1 MADGDERFRVIHSY
15 LGKDCEGRGLMQT
28 GTQGVVSKKAVWAG
42 RVLSGLAV
50 LFLIFDASVK
60 VLKSPFAI
68 EATTQLGY
76 PESVIV
82 TLGLIEIACL
92 IVYLIPNTSVL
103 GTILWTGYLG
113 GAVAT
118 HVRIASPLFTHA
130 LVPIYVA
137 ALLWLGLWLRDNRL
151 RAVLPT
157 S

>member
-1 MADGDERFRVIHSY
+1 MPSA
-15 LGKDCEGRGLMQT
+15 
-28 GTQGVVSKKAVWAG
+28 TQGVVSRKAVWAG

-50 LFLIFDASVK
+50 LCLIFDASVK

-76 PESVIV
+76 PESVV
-82 TLGLIEIACL
+82 VALGLIEIACL
-92 IVYLIPNTSVL
+92 MVYLIPNTSVL

-118 HVRIASPLFTHA
+118 HVRVASPLFTHT
-130 LVPIYVA
+130 LVPIYMA
-137 ALLWLGLWLRDNRL
+137 TLLWLGLWLRDNRV

>member
-1 MADGDERFRVIHSY
+1 
-15 LGKDCEGRGLMQT
+15 MQT

-76 PESVIV
+76 PESVVV

-103 GTILWTGYLG
+103 GTILWS
-113 GAVAT
+113 
-118 HVRIASPLFTHA
+118 R
-130 LVPIYVA
+130 
-137 ALLWLGLWLRDNRL
+137 R
-151 RAVLPT
+151 
-157 S
+157 

>member
-1 MADGDERFRVIHSY
+1 
-15 LGKDCEGRGLMQT
+15 MQSR
-28 GTQGVVSKKAVWAG
+28 TQAVKSTKAVWAG

-76 PESVIV
+76 PESVVV
-82 TLGLIEIACL
+82 TLGLIQIACL

-103 GTILWTGYLG
+103 GSILWTGYLG

-118 HVRIASPLFTHA
+118 HVRVASPLFTHT
-130 LVPIYVA
+130 LVPIYLA
-137 ALLWLGLWLRDNRL
+137 ALLWLGLWLRDDGV

>member
-1 MADGDERFRVIHSY
+1 
-15 LGKDCEGRGLMQT
+15 MQS
-28 GTQGVVSKKAVWAG
+28 GAQAVVSKKAVWAG

-68 EATTQLGY
+68 EATRQLGY
-76 PESVIV
+76 PESVVIP
-82 TLGLIEIACL
+82 LGLIEIVCL
-92 IVYLIPNTSVL
+92 LVYLVPNTSVL

-118 HVRIASPLFTHA
+118 HVRVASPLFTHMLA
-130 LVPIYVA
+130 PIYVA

>member
-1 MADGDERFRVIHSY
+1 
-15 LGKDCEGRGLMQT
+15 MQS
-28 GTQGVVSKKAVWAG
+28 GAQAVVSKKAVWAG

-68 EATTQLGY
+68 EATRQLGY
-76 PESVIV
+76 PESVVIP
-82 TLGLIEIACL
+82 LGLIEIVCL
-92 IVYLIPNTSVL
+92 LVYLIPKTSVL

-118 HVRIASPLFTHA
+118 HVRVASPLFTHT

-137 ALLWLGLWLRDNRL
+137 ALLWLGLWLRDNRV

>member
-1 MADGDERFRVIHSY
+1 
-15 LGKDCEGRGLMQT
+15 MQS
-28 GTQGVVSKKAVWAG
+28 GAQAVVSKKAVWAG

-50 LFLIFDASVK
+50 LFLILDASVK

-68 EATTQLGY
+68 EATRQLGY
-76 PESVIV
+76 PESVVIP
-82 TLGLIEIACL
+82 LGLIEIVCL
-92 IVYLIPNTSVL
+92 LVYLIPKTSVL

-118 HVRIASPLFTHA
+118 HMRVTSPLFTHT

-137 ALLWLGLWLRDNRL
+137 ALLWLGLWLRDNRV

>member
-1 MADGDERFRVIHSY
+1 
-15 LGKDCEGRGLMQT
+15 MQS
-28 GTQGVVSKKAVWAG
+28 GAQAAVSKKAVWAG

-76 PESVIV
+76 PESVVV
-82 TLGLIEIACL
+82 TLGLIEIACM

-130 LVPIYVA
+130 LVPTYVA

-151 RAVLPT
+151 RALLPT

>member
-1 MADGDERFRVIHSY
+1 MPS
-15 LGKDCEGRGLMQT
+15 
-28 GTQGVVSKKAVWAG
+28 GTQGVVSKKAVWAS

-60 VLKSPFAI
+60 ILRSPFAI
-68 EATTQLGY
+68 EATMQLGY
-76 PESVIV
+76 PESVV
-82 TLGLIEIACL
+82 VMLGLIQIACL

-118 HVRIASPLFTHA
+118 HVRVASPLFTHT

-137 ALLWLGLWLRDNRL
+137 TLLWLGLWLRDTRV

>member
-1 MADGDERFRVIHSY
+1 MPP
-15 LGKDCEGRGLMQT
+15 
-28 GTQGVVSKKAVWAG
+28 GTQVVTSKKAMWTG

-50 LFLIFDASVK
+50 LFLIFDASIK
-60 VLKSPFAI
+60 VLRSPFAV

-76 PESVIV
+76 PESVVV
-82 TLGLIEIACL
+82 TLGLIQIACL

-103 GTILWTGYLG
+103 GAILWTGYLG

-118 HVRIASPLFTHA
+118 HMRAQSPLFTHT

-137 ALLWLGLWLRDNRL
+137 ALLWLGLWLRDNRV